1 MFKYTLR
8 YAPLLVLA
16 LFLIPWRIYTAE
28 NAGQNL
34 PSPSQVSQLSGS
46 GAALRGVAILSAND
60 VWAVG
65 GTFAT
70 QCNAETKTGCSATP
84 ISGTILHYSNN
95 AWAVADSAAQPLF
108 SISLDLPSDGWAV
121 GYTGTFVHYDGLTWT
136 AIAGPA
142 GFNQNLFGVDMLS
155 PSNGWAVGN
164 SGSILHYD
172 GRQWTLV
179 SSPVTLDLRA
189 ISMPSPQDG
198 WAVGVNGTILHY
210 QNGAWGV
217 AHSPTRNTLNSVSM
231 LSTTEGWAVGEQG
244 TILHYR
250 AEDGNWEGVY
260 RNPSSNQFANL
271 YGVAMNSVRSGW
283 IVGEQQFL
291 TYSEEVWLTR
301 NIAIHISSN
310 NAQISGK
317 SLVSLNLYAIAM
329 SRGGEGWAVGGANS
343 GGLNA
348 IVILHYAGGT
358 WSVSLTM
365 G

>member
-1 MFKYTLR
+1 MLKYTLR

-16 LFLIPWRIYTAE
+16 LFLIPWSIYTEE

-34 PSPSQVSQLSGS
+34 PSPSQVSPLSGS
-46 GAALRGVAILSAND
+46 GSALHSIAVLSPND
-60 VWAVG
+60 IWSVG
-65 GTFAT
+65 GSFAT
-70 QCNAETKTGCSATP
+70 QCNAQTKTGCSATP
-84 ISGTILHYSNN
+84 VSGTILHYSNN
-95 AWAVADSAAQPLF
+95 AWAVAGSAAQPLF
-108 SISLDLPSDGWAV
+108 SISLDSPSDGWAV
-121 GYTGTFVHYDGLTWT
+121 GYTGTFVHYDGHTWT
-136 AIAGPA
+136 TIAGPA
-142 GFNQNLFGVDMLS
+142 HFNQSLFGVAMLS

-189 ISMPSPQDG
+189 IAMPSPQEG
-198 WAVGVNGTILHY
+198 WVVGVNGTILHY
-210 QNGAWGV
+210 QNGEWGV
-217 AHSPTRNTLNSVSM
+217 VHSPTRNTLNSVSM

-250 AEDGNWEGVY
+250 SEDGNWESVY
-260 RNPSSNQFANL
+260 RSPPSDQFANL
-271 YGVAMNSVRSGW
+271 YGVAMNTVRSGW

-291 TYSEEVWLTR
+291 TYSEEVWLEAKVSV
-301 NIAIHISSN
+301 NISSN
-310 NAQISGK
+310 NAQISSK
-317 SLVSLNLYAIAM
+317 SIDSLNLYAVAM
-329 SRGGEGWAVGGANS
+329 SRGSEGWAVGGVNS
-343 GGLNA
+343 GGLNT